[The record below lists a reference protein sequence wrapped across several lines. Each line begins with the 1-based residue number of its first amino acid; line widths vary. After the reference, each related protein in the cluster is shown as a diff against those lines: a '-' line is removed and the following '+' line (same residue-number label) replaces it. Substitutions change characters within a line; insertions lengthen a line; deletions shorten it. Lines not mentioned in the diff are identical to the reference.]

1 LVASSAEVA
10 MAAVFSA
17 CVTAQTVGTAP
28 FMEDDNSTQPEP
40 DVTTGEGIEQQPR
53 GNPDP
58 DPEAVEKGEDN
69 LRRVK
74 PY

>member
-1 LVASSAEVA
+1 
-10 MAAVFSA
+10 M
-17 CVTAQTVGTAP
+17 Q
-28 FMEDDNSTQPEP
+28 DDDSTQPEP

-58 DPEAVEKGEDN
+58 DSEAVEKGEEN
-69 LRRVK
+69 LSRVK